1 MERIADA
8 ARFVR
13 RLETVAHR
21 GELWS
26 QLKDIA
32 AQDGFSDLT
41 VFRAAMIDG
50 PEVSLIHNDTP
61 TSALKAFHE
70 SGGGIDHPLVA
81 LALTQLEPFS
91 ITDAARVASNTVRQ
105 CQALA
110 SLLGTLDAIDGW
122 TVPVACSEQVRGV
135 VVFAGHAPDM
145 SPLVCSTLH
154 LLAHLAFR
162 KSDEIKVTPL
172 ATGHGL
178 TAREIECLRWVARG
192 KTDAEIAVILSIRP
206 RTARFH
212 IENAKRKLGVAKRIH
227 AVAEALR
234 IRAIAA

>member
-1 MERIADA
+1 MERIVDA

-13 RLETVAHR
+13 RLETIER
-21 GELWS
+21 RDELWS

-32 AQDGFSDLT
+32 VQHGYSDLA
-41 VFRAAMIDG
+41 VFRAAMNDG
-50 PEVSLIHNDTP
+50 PQVSLIHNDTP
-61 TSALKAFHE
+61 TPAVKAFHE
-70 SGGGIDHPLVA
+70 AGGIDHPLIA

-91 ITDAARVASNTVRQ
+91 ITDVSRMPSNTVRQ
-105 CQALA
+105 RQALA
-110 SLLGTLDAIDGW
+110 SLLGTTEAIDGL
-122 TVPVACSEQVRGV
+122 TVPVACSERVRGIV
-135 VVFAGHAPDM
+135 AFAGDAPDM

-162 KSDEIKVTPL
+162 QSEQMKATPS
-172 ATGHGL
+172 ADDPGL